1 MVQYEVTIG
10 VPVYQAKD
18 YVRST
23 MLSALGQTF
32 ASIEFLVVDDCGE
45 DDTLEEIKCLQK
57 EHSRGNQIR
66 IIRNNNHEG
75 VGYTRN
81 RIIDNAR
88 GRYLYFLDSDDII
101 EPDTIQL
108 LYTHIKANKAE
119 VVYASYEIIDKVN
132 QSPTR
137 VFQKPDLL
145 FKEKG
150 ELATF
155 AFKNNSIFHVSV
167 CNCLMDVSFLREIGL
182 RFIDAMF
189 WEDMAFTYELV
200 TKVNRAVLLSDITY
214 HYLCRPGSLSHYQD
228 RAQLQKEEIM
238 QNVSTLNYLK
248 GKCSDLIG
256 KSYLPYLCYN
266 LEMSSFYVACHV
278 LKHFQR
284 ITPPISHQELREM
297 MCFPVPLLEAL
308 HCRKRFVPNL
318 GMWLIAHLPIGMF
331 IPLMRLMGKM
341 KKVI

>member
-1 MVQYEVTIG
+1 MQYDVTIG
-10 VPVYQAKD
+10 IPVYGAKD

-23 MLSALGQTF
+23 MLSALSQTHEQ
-32 ASIEFLVVDDCGE
+32 IEFLIVDDRGE
-45 DDTLEEIKCLQK
+45 DGSMGVIERLQN
-57 EHSRGNQIR
+57 EHPRGGHIR
-66 IIRNNNHEG
+66 ILRNETHQG
-75 VGYTRN
+75 VGFTRN
-81 RIIDNAR
+81 RIIDESR
-88 GRYLYFLDSDDII
+88 GEYLYFLDSDDTI
-101 EPDTIQL
+101 EPDTIQKML
-108 LYTHIKANKAE
+108 KEAHDNQAE
-119 VVYASYEIIDKVN
+119 IVYASYEMIDIVEH
-132 QSPTR
+132 SPKR
-137 VFQKPDLL
+137 VYQKPYAKLFRKDDL
-145 FKEKG
+145 
-150 ELATF
+150 ASF
-155 AFKNNSIFHVSV
+155 AFENNSVFHCSV
-167 CNCLMDVSFLREIGL
+167 CNCLINLDFLRQTRL

-200 TKVNRAVLLSDITY
+200 TKVNRAVLIPDITY